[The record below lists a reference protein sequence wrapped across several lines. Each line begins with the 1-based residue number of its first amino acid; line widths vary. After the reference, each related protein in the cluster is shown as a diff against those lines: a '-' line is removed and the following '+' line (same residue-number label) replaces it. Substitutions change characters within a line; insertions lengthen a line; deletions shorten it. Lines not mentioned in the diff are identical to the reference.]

1 MDSSAQAFWRQGQRG
16 NIEMVWARAEEGQG
30 RGKGKLMTRTLKEE
44 EKRKRTEDVHRC
56 GEGGHAVDWCNTR

>member
-1 MDSSAQAFWRQGQRG
+1 
-16 NIEMVWARAEEGQG
+16 MVWARAEEGQG
-30 RGKGKLMTRTLKEE
+30 RGKGKLMTRTLKE